1 MLRTGQLHRAP
12 PRRRDLARRRGPRYR
27 GPWRLP
33 GPDSHRLAAVSLS
46 LGYTVASSLSVR
58 GPPVNE
64 GSGRRK
70 WDPCPRCW
78 PCVTGRGRG
87 RRGQGGAPA
96 AMRGRTTLTPARAVA
111 GSGSQGGIPGQR
123 IGTTPRRD
131 AGGGAAMARARG
143 RPALSWSADPRSG
156 DMMLDGVIPHAG
168 AAARSFRAG
177 QPGVGRQE
185 NCRSWPRLISGV
197 GRTRTSRIGQATCPT
212 GWVSTGGAN
221 AWSPSA
227 ARVW

>member
-1 MLRTGQLHRAP
+1 MGA
-12 PRRRDLARRRGPRYR
+12 
-27 GPWRLP
+27 
-33 GPDSHRLAAVSLS
+33 
-46 LGYTVASSLSVR
+46 LSVR

-87 RRGQGGAPA
+87 QGGAPA
-96 AMRGRTTLTPARAVA
+96 ARRGRTTLTPARAVA

-185 NCRSWPRLISGV
+185 NCRSWPRLISGWAGRARAASVRPPAQLV
-197 GRTRTSRIGQATCPT
+197 GCPR
-212 GWVSTGGAN
+212 
-221 AWSPSA
+221 A
-227 ARVW
+227 ARTPGRRARPGCGSSGGPACGRPPGWRGCRPAAA